1 MAAGKVHELAAKAR
15 EWRRRGR
22 GVQCRC
28 GRRLKLRLGI
38 GAIAGCDGQKMISIT
53 EGQPI
58 PGFSDAVREAFSR
71 KGLLA
76 KSKDFAYRPQQQEL
90 AVAVAEALIGAA
102 PLVAEAGTGVGKS
115 LAYLL
120 PAARFAI
127 ETGRKGVISTHTINL
142 QEQLVRKDIPIV
154 RKILG
159 HELPAVLLKGR
170 QNYLCPLRLRRA
182 REQAA
187 DLFTASE
194 SEELEAI
201 RQWAEGTRDG
211 TLSDLSFQPQMKVW
225 LQVCSEAH
233 LCTARHCGPKG
244 DCFFQEARKAAADAK
259 LVVVN
264 HTLFFALLNTEEEPA
279 EDDTKKVGGFLFP
292 NDFAV
297 LDEAHTIEQ
306 VAAVQLG
313 LRVSQSGLRFDLQR
327 LYHPRTRKGL
337 LKSFR
342 KASAMLAVEDALMA
356 ADRFFHEVGGV
367 AKFGDYS
374 KECRIREPEAVP
386 NSLANPL
393 RNLWTEIDALAA
405 DVESDTTRAEL
416 QDASRRLREVHGS
429 LGVFLDQASDDSVYW
444 VERSGRDETQYSLH
458 AAPVNVADR
467 LRPLLFSGSKSLILT
482 SATLGVGDPKL
493 GYFRGR
499 VGAEKAR
506 ALCIGSPFD
515 YQRQMQIRI
524 YKSVPDPGTPRYDEL
539 LAEGIRQ
546 SVLESDG
553 RAFVLFTSYRTMR
566 DAAQRLEHFFRTKG
580 WRVFLQGEG
589 LPRHRMIEEFRKD
602 VHSVLF
608 GTDSFWTGVDVPG
621 EALSNVIV
629 TRLPFAVPDH
639 PLVASRLEAIQ
650 AAGGNPFMDYSVPE
664 AILKMRQGVGRLIR
678 TERDKGLVCILDNR
692 ILTKRYGSAFLKALP
707 DAPVEIIT

>member
-1 MAAGKVHELAAKAR
+1 MIFRVRKSCGLAD
-15 EWRRRGR
+15 GR
-22 GVQCRC
+22 MRDA
-28 GRRLKLRLGI
+28 I
-38 GAIAGCDGQKMISIT
+38 GSEMISVT

-58 PGFSDAVREAFSR
+58 PRFSDSVKEAFSK
-71 KGLLA
+71 KGVLA
-76 KSKDFAYRPQQQEL
+76 KSRDFTYRPQQQEL
-90 AVAVAEALIGAA
+90 AVAVAEALMGAS

-120 PAARFAI
+120 PAARFAL
-127 ETGRKGVISTHTINL
+127 ETNRKGIISTHTINL
-142 QEQLVRKDIPIV
+142 QEQLIRKDIPIV

-159 HELPAVLLKGR
+159 DELPAVLLKGR

-182 REQAA
+182 QEQAA
-187 DLFTASE
+187 DLFTGTE
-194 SEELEAI
+194 NDELEAI
-201 RQWAEGTRDG
+201 RKWAESTRDG
-211 TLSDLSFQPQMKVW
+211 TLSDLHFQPQMKVW

-233 LCTARHCGPKG
+233 LCTARHCGPRG
-244 DCFFQEARKAAADAK
+244 NCFFQEARKAAADAK
-259 LVVVN
+259 LIVVN
-264 HTLFFALLNTEEEPA
+264 HTLFFALLNTEDEPSEE
-279 EDDTKKVGGFLFP
+279 EDSKKMGGFLFP

-306 VAAVQLG
+306 VAAIQLG

-342 KASAMLAVEDALMA
+342 KASAMTAVEDALTA
-356 ADRFFHEVGGV
+356 VERFFHHVGDV
-367 AKFGDYS
+367 AKFGNYS
-374 KECRIREPEAVP
+374 KEFRVRQTELVP
-386 NSLANPL
+386 NSLAEPL
-393 RNLWTEIDALAA
+393 RNLWLEMDDLAA
-405 DVESDTTRAEL
+405 DVESETTKAEL
-416 QDASRRLREVHGS
+416 QDASRRLRETHGAI
-429 LGVFLDQASDDSVYW
+429 GVFLDQATNDSVYW
-444 VERSGRDETQYSLH
+444 IERSGRDEQQFSLH

-467 LRPLLFSGSKSLILT
+467 LRPLLFDGKKSIALT

-493 GYFRGR
+493 GYFRSR

-515 YQRQMQIRI
+515 YQRQMKIRI
-524 YKSVPDPGTPRYDEL
+524 YKSVPDPGTPKYDEL

-546 SVLESDG
+546 AVLESDG

-566 DAAQRLEHFFRTKG
+566 DAAQRLEKFFRTQG
-580 WRVFLQGEG
+580 WRVLLQGDG
-589 LPRHRMIEEFRKD
+589 MPRHRMIEEFRQD

-639 PLVASRLEAIQ
+639 PLVASRLEAIE
-650 AAGGNPFMDYSVPE
+650 ASGGNPFMDYSVPE

-678 TERDKGLVCILDNR
+678 TEQDRGLVCILDNR
-692 ILTKRYGSAFLKALP
+692 ILTKRYGQSFLKALP
-707 DAPVEIIT
+707 DAPVEIIG

>member
-1 MAAGKVHELAAKAR
+1 M
-15 EWRRRGR
+15 
-22 GVQCRC
+22 
-28 GRRLKLRLGI
+28 
-38 GAIAGCDGQKMISIT
+38 
-53 EGQPI
+53 
-58 PGFSDAVREAFSR
+58 PGFSDAMREAFSR
-71 KGLLA
+71 KGVLA
-76 KSKDFAYRPQQQEL
+76 KSRDFAYRPQQQEL
-90 AVAVAEALIGAA
+90 AVAVAEALINAS

-127 ETGRKGVISTHTINL
+127 ETGRKGIISTHTINL

-154 RKILG
+154 RKIVG
-159 HELPAVLLKGR
+159 DDLPAVLLKGR

-187 DLFTASE
+187 DLFTGTE
-194 SEELEAI
+194 NDELEAI
-201 RQWAEGTRDG
+201 RQWAETTRDG
-211 TLSDLSFQPQMKVW
+211 TLSDLNFQPQMKVW

-244 DCFFQEARKAAADAK
+244 DCFFQEARKAAAEAR
-259 LVVVN
+259 LIVVN
-264 HTLFFALLNTEEEPA
+264 HTLFFALLNTEDEPA
-279 EDDTKKVGGFLFP
+279 EEDAKKIGGFLFP

-313 LRVSQSGLRFDLQR
+313 LRVSQAGLRFDLQR

-342 KASAMLAVEDALMA
+342 KASAMMAVENALMA
-356 ADRFFHEVGGV
+356 ADRFFHDIGGI
-367 AKFGDYS
+367 ARFGDFS
-374 KECRIREPEAVP
+374 KECRIREPELVS
-386 NSLANPL
+386 NTLAEPL
-393 RNLWTEIDALAA
+393 RNLWQEIDALAA
-405 DVESDTTRAEL
+405 DVESENTRAEL
-416 QDASRRLREVHGS
+416 QDASRRLRETHGS
-429 LGVFLDQASDDSVYW
+429 VGVFLDQGSEDSVYW

-458 AAPVNVADR
+458 GAPVNVADR
-467 LRPLLFSGSKSLILT
+467 LRPLLFSGKKSLVLT

-515 YQRQMQIRI
+515 YTRQMRIRI
-524 YKSVPDPGTPRYDEL
+524 YKSVPDPGTQRYDEL

-566 DAAQRLEHFFRTKG
+566 DAAQRLEHFFKTQG
-580 WRVFLQGEG
+580 WRVLLQGDG

-678 TERDKGLVCILDNR
+678 TESDKGLVCILDNR
-692 ILTKRYGSAFLKALP
+692 ILTKRYGQAFLKALP
-707 DAPVEIIT
+707 DAPVEIIG

>member
-1 MAAGKVHELAAKAR
+1 
-15 EWRRRGR
+15 
-22 GVQCRC
+22 
-28 GRRLKLRLGI
+28 
-38 GAIAGCDGQKMISIT
+38 MISIS
-53 EGQPI
+53 EGQPV
-58 PGFSDAVREAFSR
+58 PGFSEAVRAAFSP

-76 KSKDFAYRPQQQEL
+76 KSRDFQYRPQQQEL
-90 AVAVAEALIGAA
+90 AVAVAEALIRAE

-120 PAARFAI
+120 PAARFAL

-159 HELPAVLLKGR
+159 EELPAVLLKGR

-182 REQAA
+182 LEQAG

-194 SEELEAI
+194 TDELEAI
-201 RQWAEGTRDG
+201 RKWSEGTRDG
-211 TLSDLSFQPQMKVW
+211 TLSDLDFQPQMKVW

-233 LCTARHCGPKG
+233 LCTARHCGPRG
-244 DCFFQEARKAAADAK
+244 NCFFQEARKAAADAK
-259 LVVVN
+259 LIVVN
-264 HTLFFALLNTEEEPA
+264 HTLFFALLNTDDDPAEEE
-279 EDDTKKVGGFLFP
+279 DGKKVGGFLFP

-297 LDEAHTIEQ
+297 LDEAHTVEQ
-306 VAAVQLG
+306 VAAIQLG
-313 LRVSQSGLRFDLQR
+313 LRVSQAGLRFDLQR
-327 LYHPRTRKGL
+327 LYHPKTRKGL
-337 LKSFR
+337 LKGFR
-342 KASAMLAVEDALMA
+342 KASALTAVESALVA
-356 ADRFFHEVGGV
+356 AERFFHQVGDV
-367 AKFGDYS
+367 AKFGNFS
-374 KECRIREPEAVP
+374 KECRIRETEVVP
-386 NSLANPL
+386 NTLAAPL
-393 RNLWTEIDALAA
+393 RELWLEIDNLAA
-405 DVESDTTRAEL
+405 DVESEATRAEL
-416 QDASRRLREVHGS
+416 QDASRRLREAHGAV
-429 LGVFLDQASDDSVYW
+429 GVFLDQATDDSVYW
-444 VERSGRDETQYSLH
+444 VERSGRDEHQFSLH
-458 AAPVNVADR
+458 AAPVNVADK
-467 LRPLLFSGSKSLILT
+467 LRPLLFAGKKSLVLT

-499 VGAEKAR
+499 VGAENAR

-515 YQRQMQIRI
+515 YPRQMKIRI

-566 DAAQRLEHFFRTKG
+566 DAAQRLEHFFRTQG
-580 WRVFLQGEG
+580 WRVFLQGDG
-589 LPRHRMIEEFRKD
+589 MPRHKMIEEFRND

-639 PLVASRLEAIQ
+639 PLTASRLEAIE

-692 ILTKRYGSAFLKALP
+692 ILTKRYGKSFLKALP
-707 DAPVEIIT
+707 DAPVEVIG

>member
-1 MAAGKVHELAAKAR
+1 
-15 EWRRRGR
+15 
-22 GVQCRC
+22 
-28 GRRLKLRLGI
+28 
-38 GAIAGCDGQKMISIT
+38 MISIT

-71 KGLLA
+71 KGVLA
-76 KSKDFAYRPQQQEL
+76 KSRDFEYRPQQQEL
-90 AVAVAEALIGAA
+90 AVAVAEALIGAN

-127 ETGRKGVISTHTINL
+127 ETNRKGIISTHTINL

-154 RKILG
+154 RKVLG
-159 HELPAVLLKGR
+159 DDLPAVLLKGR

-182 REQAA
+182 FEQAG
-187 DLFTASE
+187 DLFTGTE
-194 SEELEAI
+194 NDELEAI
-201 RQWAEGTRDG
+201 RKWAETTRDG
-211 TLSDLSFQPQMKVW
+211 TLSDLNFQPQMKVW

-233 LCTARHCGPKG
+233 LCTARHCGPRG
-244 DCFFQEARKAAADAK
+244 NCFFQEARKAAADAR
-259 LVVVN
+259 LIVVN
-264 HTLFFALLNTEEEPA
+264 HTLFFALLNTDDEPA
-279 EDDTKKVGGFLFP
+279 EGEEAGKKTGGFLFP
-292 NDFAV
+292 NDFAI

-306 VAAVQLG
+306 VAAIQLG

-337 LKSFR
+337 LKSFH
-342 KASAMLAVEDALMA
+342 KASAMTAVEAALIA
-356 ADRFFHEVGGV
+356 AERFFHQVGDV
-367 AKFGDYS
+367 AKFGNYS
-374 KECRIREPEAVP
+374 KECRIRQAEVVP
-386 NSLANPL
+386 NTLAGPL
-393 RNLWTEIDALAA
+393 RNLWLEIDNLAA
-405 DVESDTTRAEL
+405 DVESETTRAEL
-416 QDASRRLREVHGS
+416 QDASRRLREAHGS
-429 LGVFLDQASDDSVYW
+429 IGVFLDQATDDSVYW
-444 VERSGRDETQYSLH
+444 VEKSGRDEQQFSLH
-458 AAPVNVADR
+458 AAPVNVADK
-467 LRPLLFSGSKSLILT
+467 LRPLLFSGKKSLVLT

-515 YQRQMQIRI
+515 YQRQMKIRI

-546 SVLESDG
+546 AVLESDG

-566 DAAQRLEHFFRTKG
+566 DAAQRLEHFFRTRG
-580 WRVFLQGEG
+580 WRVFLQGDG
-589 LPRHRMIEEFRKD
+589 MPRHTMIEEFRKD

-639 PLVASRLEAIQ
+639 PLTASRLEAIE

-692 ILTKRYGSAFLKALP
+692 ILTKRYGQAFLKALP
-707 DAPVEIIT
+707 DAPVEVIG

>member
-1 MAAGKVHELAAKAR
+1 M
-15 EWRRRGR
+15 
-22 GVQCRC
+22 
-28 GRRLKLRLGI
+28 RLGS
-38 GAIAGCDGQKMISIT
+38 GAIAGCDGSKMISLAD
-53 EGQPI
+53 GQPI
-58 PGFSDAVREAFSR
+58 PGFSDAVKAAFSP

-76 KSKDFAYRPQQQEL
+76 KSRDFRYRPQQQEL
-90 AVAVAEALIGAA
+90 AVAVAEALISAS

-120 PAARFAI
+120 PAAKFAI
-127 ETGRKGVISTHTINL
+127 ETGRKGIISTHTINL
-142 QEQLVRKDIPIV
+142 QEQLIRKDIPIV

-159 HELPAVLLKGR
+159 DELPAVLLKGR

-187 DLFTASE
+187 DLFTGTE
-194 SEELEAI
+194 IDELEAI
-201 RQWAEGTRDG
+201 RQWAEKTHDG
-211 TLSDLSFQPQMKVW
+211 TLSDLDFQPQMKVW

-244 DCFFQEARKAAADAK
+244 DCYFQEARKAAADAR
-259 LVVVN
+259 LIVVN
-264 HTLFFALLNTEEEPA
+264 HTLFFALLNTENDEDEEDA
-279 EDDTKKVGGFLFP
+279 KKMAGFLFP

-297 LDEAHTIEQ
+297 LDEAHTIET
-306 VAAVQLG
+306 VAAIQLG

-342 KASAMLAVEDALMA
+342 KASAMNAVETALMA
-356 ADRFFHEVGGV
+356 AERFFHEVGNV
-367 AKFGDYS
+367 ASFGNYS
-374 KECRIREPEAVP
+374 KECRIREPEIVS
-386 NSLANPL
+386 NTLAEPL
-393 RNLWTEIDALAA
+393 RNLWQEIDTLAG
-405 DVESDTTRAEL
+405 DVESETTRAEL
-416 QDASRRLREVHGS
+416 QEASRRLREIHGS
-429 LGVFLDQASDDSVYW
+429 VGVFLDQSSEDSVYW
-444 VERSGRDETQYSLH
+444 VEKSGRDETQFSLH
-458 AAPVNVADR
+458 GAPVNVSDR
-467 LRPLLFSGSKSLILT
+467 LRPLLFGGKKSLVMT
-482 SATLGVGDPKL
+482 SATLGVGDPSL
-493 GYFRGR
+493 AYFRSR

-515 YQRQMQIRI
+515 YQRQMRILI
-524 YKSVPDPGTPRYDEL
+524 YKAVPEPGTPRYDEL

-546 SVLESDG
+546 AVLESDG

-566 DAAQRLEHFFRTKG
+566 DCAQRLEHFFKVQG
-580 WRVFLQGEG
+580 WRVLLQGDG
-589 LPRHRMIEEFRKD
+589 MPRHRMIEEFRKD

-621 EALSNVIV
+621 ETLSNVVV

-664 AILKMRQGVGRLIR
+664 AILKLRQGVGRLIR
-678 TERDKGLVCILDNR
+678 TEQDKGLVSILDNR
-692 ILTKRYGSAFLKALP
+692 ILTKRYGQVFLKALP
-707 DAPVEIIT
+707 DAPVEIIG

>member
-1 MAAGKVHELAAKAR
+1 
-15 EWRRRGR
+15 
-22 GVQCRC
+22 
-28 GRRLKLRLGI
+28 
-38 GAIAGCDGQKMISIT
+38 MISMT

-58 PGFSDAVREAFSR
+58 PGFSEAVRDAFSR
-71 KGLLA
+71 KGMLA
-76 KSKDFAYRPQQQEL
+76 KSRDFEYRPQQQEL
-90 AVAVAEALIGAA
+90 AVAVAEALIGAN

-120 PAARFAI
+120 PAARFAL

-159 HELPAVLLKGR
+159 EELPAVLLKGR
-170 QNYLCPLRLRRA
+170 QNYLCPMRLRRA
-182 REQAA
+182 FEQAG
-187 DLFTASE
+187 DLFTGTE
-194 SEELEAI
+194 NDELEAI
-201 RQWAEGTRDG
+201 RKWAEKTRDG
-211 TLSDLSFQPQMKVW
+211 TLSDLDFQPQMKVW

-233 LCTARHCGPKG
+233 LCTARHCGPRG
-244 DCFFQEARKAAADAK
+244 NCFFQEARKAAADAK
-259 LVVVN
+259 LIVVN
-264 HTLFFALLNTEEEPA
+264 HTLFFALLNTDDEPA
-279 EDDTKKVGGFLFP
+279 EDGEEDPKKVGGFLFP
-292 NDFAV
+292 GDFAI

-306 VAAVQLG
+306 VAAIQLG

-337 LKSFR
+337 LKTFR
-342 KASAMLAVEDALMA
+342 KASAMMAVEEALVA
-356 ADRFFHEVGGV
+356 ADRFFHQVGDV
-367 AKFGDYS
+367 AKFGNFS
-374 KECRIREPEAVP
+374 KECRIRQTEVVP
-386 NSLANPL
+386 NTLAAPL
-393 RNLWTEIDALAA
+393 RNLWLEIDNLAA
-405 DVESDTTRAEL
+405 DVESETTRLEL
-416 QDASRRLREVHGS
+416 QDASRRLREAHGS
-429 LGVFLDQASDDSVYW
+429 IGVFLDQATEGSVYW
-444 VERSGRDETQYSLH
+444 VERSGRDEQQFSLH

-467 LRPLLFSGSKSLILT
+467 LRPLLFSSRKSLVLT

-515 YQRQMQIRI
+515 YQRQMKIRI

-539 LAEGIRQ
+539 LAEGIRL

-566 DAAQRLEHFFRTKG
+566 DAAQRLEHFFRTQG
-580 WRVFLQGEG
+580 WRVFLQGDG
-589 LPRHRMIEEFRKD
+589 MPRHRMIEEFRND

-639 PLVASRLEAIQ
+639 PLTASRLESIE

-692 ILTKRYGSAFLKALP
+692 ILTKRYGQAFLKALP
-707 DAPVEIIT
+707 DAPVEIIG

>member
-1 MAAGKVHELAAKAR
+1 M
-15 EWRRRGR
+15 
-22 GVQCRC
+22 
-28 GRRLKLRLGI
+28 
-38 GAIAGCDGQKMISIT
+38 T

-58 PGFSDAVREAFSR
+58 PGFSDAVRDAFSR
-71 KGLLA
+71 KGVLA
-76 KSKDFAYRPQQQEL
+76 KSRDFEYRPQQQEL
-90 AVAVAEALIGAA
+90 AVAVAEALIGAN

-127 ETGRKGVISTHTINL
+127 ETGRKGIISTHTINL

-154 RKILG
+154 RKVLG
-159 HELPAVLLKGR
+159 DELPAVLLKGR

-182 REQAA
+182 FEQAG
-187 DLFTASE
+187 DLFTGSE
-194 SEELEAI
+194 NDELEAI
-201 RQWAEGTRDG
+201 SRWAEGTRDG
-211 TLSDLSFQPQMKVW
+211 TLSDLDFQPQMKVW
-225 LQVCSEAH
+225 LQVCSEPH
-233 LCTARHCGPKG
+233 LCTARHCGPRG
-244 DCFFQEARKAAADAK
+244 NCFFQEARKAAADAR
-259 LVVVN
+259 LIVVN
-264 HTLFFALLNTEEEPA
+264 HTLFFALLNT
-279 EDDTKKVGGFLFP
+279 DDEADDDEAGKKVGGFLFP
-292 NDFAV
+292 NDFAI

-306 VAAVQLG
+306 VAAIQLG

-327 LYHPRTRKGL
+327 LYHPKTRKGL

-342 KASAMLAVEDALMA
+342 RASALTAVEAALSA
-356 ADRFFHEVGGV
+356 AERFFHGVGDV
-367 AKFGDYS
+367 AKFGNYS
-374 KECRIREPEAVP
+374 KECRIRESEVVP
-386 NSLANPL
+386 NTLAEPL
-393 RNLWTEIDALAA
+393 RNLWLEIDNLAA
-405 DVESDTTRAEL
+405 DVESEATRAEL
-416 QDASRRLREVHGS
+416 QDASRRLREAHGS
-429 LGVFLDQASDDSVYW
+429 IGVFLDQTTDDSVYW
-444 VERSGRDETQYSLH
+444 VEKSGRDEQQFSLH
-458 AAPVNVADR
+458 AAPVNVANR
-467 LRPLLFSGSKSLILT
+467 LRPLLFGGRKSLVLT

-493 GYFRGR
+493 GYFCGR
-499 VGAEKAR
+499 VGAENAR

-515 YQRQMQIRI
+515 YQRQMKIRI

-566 DAAQRLEHFFRTKG
+566 DAAQRLEHFFRTQG
-580 WRVFLQGEG
+580 WRVFLQGDG
-589 LPRHRMIEEFRKD
+589 MPRHKMIEEFRND

-639 PLVASRLEAIQ
+639 PLTASRLEAIE

-692 ILTKRYGSAFLKALP
+692 ILTKRYGQAFLKALP
-707 DAPVEIIT
+707 DAPVEVIG

>member
-1 MAAGKVHELAAKAR
+1 
-15 EWRRRGR
+15 
-22 GVQCRC
+22 
-28 GRRLKLRLGI
+28 
-38 GAIAGCDGQKMISIT
+38 MISMT

-58 PGFSDAVREAFSR
+58 PGFSESVREAFSR
-71 KGLLA
+71 KGVLA
-76 KSKDFAYRPQQQEL
+76 KSRDFSYRPEQQEL
-90 AVAVAEALIGAA
+90 AVAVAEALIGAN

-127 ETGRKGVISTHTINL
+127 ETGRRGIISTHTINL
-142 QEQLVRKDIPIV
+142 QEQLIRKDIPIV

-159 HELPAVLLKGR
+159 DDLPAVLLKGR

-182 REQAA
+182 QEQAA
-187 DLFTASE
+187 DLFTGTE
-194 SEELEAI
+194 NDELEAI
-201 RQWAEGTRDG
+201 VRWAEGTRDG
-211 TLSDLSFQPQMKVW
+211 TLSDLDFSPQMKVW

-233 LCTARHCGPKG
+233 LCTARHCGPRG
-244 DCFFQEARKAAADAK
+244 NCFFQEARKAAADAR
-259 LVVVN
+259 LIVVN
-264 HTLFFALLNTEEEPA
+264 HTLFFALLNTDDDAAEEE
-279 EDDTKKVGGFLFP
+279 EDSKKVGGFLFP

-306 VAAVQLG
+306 VAAIQLG
-313 LRVSQSGLRFDLQR
+313 LRVSQAGLRFDLQR

-342 KASAMLAVEDALMA
+342 KASALNAVEVALGA
-356 ADRFFHEVGGV
+356 AERFFHGVGEVS
-367 AKFGDYS
+367 KFGNFS
-374 KECRIREPEAVP
+374 KECRIRETELVP
-386 NSLANPL
+386 NSLAEPL
-393 RNLWTEIDALAA
+393 RNLWQEIDNLAA
-405 DVESDTTRAEL
+405 DVESESTRAEL
-416 QDASRRLREVHGS
+416 QDASRRLRETHGAV
-429 LGVFLDQASDDSVYW
+429 GVFLDQATDDSVYW
-444 VERSGRDETQYSLH
+444 VERSGRDEHQFSLH
-458 AAPVNVADR
+458 AAPVKVADK
-467 LRPLLFSGSKSLILT
+467 LRPLLFAGKKSLVMT

-493 GYFRGR
+493 GYFRSR

-515 YQRQMQIRI
+515 YQRQMKIRI

-553 RAFVLFTSYRTMR
+553 RAFVLFTSYRTMK
-566 DAAQRLEHFFRTKG
+566 DAAQRLEHFFKTQG

-589 LPRHRMIEEFRKD
+589 MPRHKMIEEFRKD

-621 EALSNVIV
+621 EALSNVVV

-639 PLVASRLEAIQ
+639 PLVASRLEAIE

-678 TERDKGLVCILDNR
+678 TESDKGLVCILDNR
-692 ILTKRYGSAFLKALP
+692 ILTKRYGQVFLKALP
-707 DAPVEIIT
+707 DAPVEIIG

>member
-1 MAAGKVHELAAKAR
+1 
-15 EWRRRGR
+15 
-22 GVQCRC
+22 
-28 GRRLKLRLGI
+28 
-38 GAIAGCDGQKMISIT
+38 MISIT
-53 EGQPI
+53 EGTPI
-58 PGFSDAVREAFSR
+58 PGFSDSVRDAFSR
-71 KGLLA
+71 KGVMA
-76 KSKDFAYRPQQQEL
+76 KSRDFEYRPQQQEL
-90 AVAVAEALIGAA
+90 AVAVAEALIGAN

-120 PAARFAI
+120 PAARFAL
-127 ETGRKGVISTHTINL
+127 ETGRKGIISTHTINL

-159 HELPAVLLKGR
+159 EELPAVLLKGR

-182 REQAA
+182 FEQAG

-194 SEELEAI
+194 NDELEAI
-201 RQWAEGTRDG
+201 SRWAEGTRDG
-211 TLSDLSFQPQMKVW
+211 TLSDLDFQPQMKVW

-233 LCTARHCGPKG
+233 LCTSRHCGPRG
-244 DCFFQEARKAAADAK
+244 NCFFQEARKAAADAK
-259 LVVVN
+259 LIVVN
-264 HTLFFALLNTEEEPA
+264 HTLFFALLNTDEPPDGEE
-279 EDDTKKVGGFLFP
+279 DVKKTGGFLFP

-306 VAAVQLG
+306 VAAIQLG

-337 LKSFR
+337 LKAFR
-342 KASAMLAVEDALMA
+342 RASVLTAVEEALVA
-356 ADRFFHEVGGV
+356 ADRFFHQVADV
-367 AKFGDYS
+367 AKFGNFS
-374 KECRIREPEAVP
+374 KEFRVRQPELVS
-386 NSLANPL
+386 NSLAAPL
-393 RNLWTEIDALAA
+393 RNLWAEIDNLAA
-405 DVESDTTRAEL
+405 EVESETTRSEL
-416 QDASRRLREVHGS
+416 QDASRRLREAHGS
-429 LGVFLDQASDDSVYW
+429 VGAFLDQAADDSVYW
-444 VERSGRDETQYSLH
+444 VERSGRDEQQFSLH
-458 AAPVNVADR
+458 AAPVKVADK
-467 LRPLLFSGSKSLILT
+467 LRPLLFSGKKSLVMA

-499 VGAEKAR
+499 VGAENAR

-539 LAEGIRQ
+539 LADAIRL
-546 SVLESDG
+546 SLLESDG
-553 RAFVLFTSYRTMR
+553 RAFVLFTSYKTMR
-566 DAAQRLEHFFRTKG
+566 DAAQRLEHFFKVQG
-580 WRVFLQGEG
+580 WRIFIQGDG
-589 LPRHRMIEEFRKD
+589 MPRHRMIEEFRND

-639 PLVASRLEAIQ
+639 PLTASRLEAIE

-692 ILTKRYGSAFLKALP
+692 ILTKRYGQAFLKALP
-707 DAPVEIIT
+707 DAPVEVIG